1 MYFFLK
7 CLASIIG
14 SMSDSALDR
23 TVRFITFLFYDVLRA
38 RRSLI
43 IQNLKIAF
51 GDTKPEDELVHI
63 GRASVYNFVMTA
75 FEFFRGYKTDIA
87 ADIRV
92 EGEEHIKAALAQ
104 KKGVYILCFHMGNW
118 EAMGA
123 ACTRRYGPSYVLVKK
138 VGSPNVDRFV
148 SELREKQGF
157 LSIKRRKKGDGY
169 QGIKDA
175 LGRNEIVGF
184 VMDQAR
190 PGEPKLP
197 FFGKPAKTNTSFAAI
212 WRRNPVPII
221 PAYINRTGVSKHV
234 LRFFPE
240 IHPVITDDAEKD
252 IIEHSL
258 MFNQVVETHVRTS
271 PEHYFWMHNR
281 WK

>member
-1 MYFFLK
+1 
-7 CLASIIG
+7 
-14 SMSDSALDR
+14 
-23 TVRFITFLFYDVLRA
+23 
-38 RRSLI
+38 
-43 IQNLKIAF
+43 
-51 GDTKPEDELVHI
+51 
-63 GRASVYNFVMTA
+63 
-75 FEFFRGYKTDIA
+75 
-87 ADIRV
+87 
-92 EGEEHIKAALAQ
+92 
-104 KKGVYILCFHMGNW
+104 MGNW

-175 LGRNEIVGF
+175 LSRNEIIGF

-240 IHPVITDDAEKD
+240 IHPVITDDTEKD

>member
-1 MYFFLK
+1 MYFVLKFL
-7 CLASIIG
+7 AGVIG
-14 SMSDSALDR
+14 SMSDRALDL
-23 TVRFITFLFYDVLRA
+23 TVRAITFIFFDLLRA

-43 IQNLKIAF
+43 IRNLKIAF
-51 GDTKPEDELVHI
+51 GDSKSEQELVRI

-75 FEFFRGYKTDIA
+75 FEFFRSYKTDIA
-87 ADIRV
+87 ADIKV
-92 EGEEHIKAALAQ
+92 EGSEHLKAALAQ

-123 ACTRRYGPSYVLVKK
+123 ACTRWFGPSYVLVKK

-148 SELREKQGF
+148 SELRDKNGF

-240 IHPVITDDAEKD
+240 IHPVLTDDAEKD
-252 IIEHSL
+252 IIEHSV

>member
-1 MYFFLK
+1 VYFVLK
-7 CLASIIG
+7 CLASVIG
-14 SMSDSALDR
+14 SMSDKALDR
-23 TVRFITFLFYDVLRA
+23 TVGFITFLFFDVLRA
-38 RRSLI
+38 RRALI
-43 IQNLKIAF
+43 IKNLKIAF
-51 GDTKPEDELVHI
+51 ADTKSIDELVRI
-63 GRASVYNFVMTA
+63 GRSSVYNFVMTA

-92 EGEEHIKAALAQ
+92 EGEEHLKAALAQ

-175 LGRNEIVGF
+175 LSRNEIIGF

-240 IHPVITDDAEKD
+240 IHPVITDDTEKD